1 MQLKL
6 NRNLWSFLGAI
17 ALTLLP
23 IAAQAHPGHS
33 AGTTGFL
40 DGFGHPLGGL
50 DHVLAMV
57 AVGLWA
63 VQLGGKAVWAVP
75 LAFIGVMAGS
85 AAIGTIGLQIPGI
98 EQGIALSDSILG
110 LLILAAI
117 KLPTGLGMLIVAI
130 LASFHGYAHGVEMP
144 QSASGLAYGC
154 GFIIATTLLHS
165 TGLGFAMLVKNQKVI
180 QWIGGA
186 IAMTGG
192 YLFFN
197 TFAGV

>member
-6 NRNLWSFLGAI
+6 DRHLWSFLGAI

-33 AGTTGFL
+33 AGTASFL
-40 DGFGHPLGGL
+40 DGFRHPLGGL

-63 VQLGGKAVWAVP
+63 AQLGGKAVWAIP
-75 LAFIGVMAGS
+75 LAFIGIMAGS

-98 EQGIALSDSILG
+98 EQGIALSDSMLG

-117 KLPTGLGMLIVAI
+117 VT
-130 LASFHGYAHGVEMP
+130 S
-144 QSASGLAYGC
+144 Q
-154 GFIIATTLLHS
+154 
-165 TGLGFAMLVKNQKVI
+165 
-180 QWIGGA
+180 
-186 IAMTGG
+186 
-192 YLFFN
+192 
-197 TFAGV
+197 